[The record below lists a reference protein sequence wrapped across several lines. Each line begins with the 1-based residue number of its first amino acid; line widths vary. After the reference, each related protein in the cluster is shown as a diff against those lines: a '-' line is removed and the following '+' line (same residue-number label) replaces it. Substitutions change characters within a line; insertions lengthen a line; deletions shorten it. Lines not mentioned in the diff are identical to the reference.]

1 MENCLPVRLGRVAGN
16 AEAKPRFLLTLPYR
30 HTTSLEKKG
39 FPMTGTPA
47 QSAADFL
54 RPRVRTLI
62 KEAEAEGYSKSRV
75 LAVLIDLLDDTDLED
90 AGQ

>member
-1 MENCLPVRLGRVAGN
+1 
-16 AEAKPRFLLTLPYR
+16 
-30 HTTSLEKKG
+30 
-39 FPMTGTPA
+39 MTGTPA

-54 RPRVRTLI
+54 RPRVQTLI
-62 KEAEAEGYSKSRV
+62 REAEAAGYSKSRV

>member
-1 MENCLPVRLGRVAGN
+1 
-16 AEAKPRFLLTLPYR
+16 
-30 HTTSLEKKG
+30 
-39 FPMTGTPA
+39 MTGTPA